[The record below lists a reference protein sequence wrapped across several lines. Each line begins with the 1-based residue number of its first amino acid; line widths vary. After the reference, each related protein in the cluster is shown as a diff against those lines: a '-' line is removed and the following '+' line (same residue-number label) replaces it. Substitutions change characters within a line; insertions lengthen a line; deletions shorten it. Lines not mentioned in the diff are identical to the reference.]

1 MSANLLHV
9 GSLDAW
15 RGPAPVLHAIDLDLK
30 AGDSLALIG
39 DNGAGKSS
47 LLLAIAGHLR
57 STGTM
62 VFDGAPII
70 DLPPHRRARLGIGFC
85 PEGRRVFPG
94 MSVADTLRVAC
105 SDGASAERMAAAYA
119 LFPELERRSSAPG
132 WQLSGGE
139 QQMLAVARALM
150 GKPRLLLLDEP
161 FLGLA
166 PDAVDRLA
174 AALSAIANDGVSLL
188 LADQD
193 TQRAE
198 SLCGRSIF
206 LDRGRIRT

>member
-1 MSANLLHV
+1 MSGPLLRI
-9 GSLDAW
+9 GSLAVW
-15 RGPAPVLHAIDLDLK
+15 RGPAPVLHDIDLDLQP
-30 AGDSLALIG
+30 GNSLALIG

-57 STGTM
+57 CTGTM
-62 VFDGAPII
+62 VFGETDILG
-70 DLPPHRRARLGIGFC
+70 LPPHRRARLGIGFC

-94 MSVADTLRVAC
+94 MSVVDTLQVAC
-105 SDGASAERMAAAYA
+105 RDGAAAERMAATYA
-119 LFPELERRSSAPG
+119 LFPELERRRSAPG

-139 QQMLAVARALM
+139 QQMLAIGRALM
-150 GKPRLLLLDEP
+150 GNPRLLLLDEP

-166 PDAVDRLA
+166 PDAVDRLVR
-174 AALSAIANDGVSLL
+174 ALSEIAGNGVSLL

-193 TQRAE
+193 AQRAE

-206 LDRGRIRT
+206 LDRGRISP

>member
-1 MSANLLHV
+1 MNANLLHV

-15 RGPAPVLHAIDLDLK
+15 RGPAPVLHAIELDLQ

-62 VFDGAPII
+62 VFDGKPII

-94 MSVADTLRVAC
+94 MSVGDTLRVAC
-105 SDGASAERMAAAYA
+105 RDGAAAERMAATYA
-119 LFPELERRSSAPG
+119 LFPELERRNSAPG

-139 QQMLAVARALM
+139 QQMLAVGRALM

-166 PDAVDRLA
+166 PDAVDRLVG
-174 AALSAIANDGVSLL
+174 ALSAIARDGVSLL

-193 TQRAE
+193 AQRAE
-198 SLCGRSIF
+198 SLCHRSIF
-206 LDRGRIRT
+206 LDRGRIRP